1 VPKIASFYGID
12 IYMYYLDHNPPHFHV
27 RYAGL
32 KATVEIQTGRVISTE
47 LPSRAVR
54 LVLEW
59 HSQNQAEL
67 LDLWEQSRRGE
78 PLTPIKTLF

>member
-1 VPKIASFYGID
+1 
-12 IYMYYLDHNPPHFHV
+12 MYYLDHNPPHFHV

-59 HSQNQAEL
+59 HSQTKLSYLIYGNNLVAENL
-67 LDLWEQSRRGE
+67 
-78 PLTPIKTLF
+78 